1 MIKIAIVEDDKSF
14 AKELETLIGKFM
26 GETKQRCNVS
36 WFSSAESF
44 LFTDVAQFDLV
55 FMDIHLPKMDGVE
68 AAKQL
73 KEIAPHTLMIFVTSL
88 AQYALEGYGVGA
100 FDFIVKPVSYY
111 NLELKL
117 QRVIKAI
124 KQVEEEKI
132 IIHNKTQTN
141 VVLISDIYYVEIMLH
156 KVVYYTKDGEYT
168 TTGTMKK
175 IVEEL
180 SDYPFAICNQS
191 YLVNL
196 KYVSKIEGFTVTV
209 ADTELAISRN
219 KRNGLK
225 RALNEYLTK
234 NN

>member
-1 MIKIAIVEDDKSF
+1 MIKIAIVEDDESV
-14 AKELETLIGKFM
+14 AKELETLVKQFM
-26 GETKQRCNVS
+26 RETKQRSNVS
-36 WFSSAESF
+36 LFPSAESF

-55 FMDIHLPKMDGVE
+55 FMDIHLPKMDGMD
-68 AAKQL
+68 AAKKL
-73 KEIAPHTLMIFVTSL
+73 KELAPHTLMIFVTSL
-88 AQYALEGYGVGA
+88 AQYALDGYGVGA

-111 NLELKL
+111 NLEIKL
-117 QRVIKAI
+117 QRAMKAI
-124 KQVEEEKI
+124 KQTEDEKI
-132 IIHNKTQTN
+132 VIHNKTQTN

-156 KVVYYTKDGEYT
+156 MVVYYTKDGEYT

-196 KYVSKIEGFTVTV
+196 KYVSKIESYTVTV
-209 ADTELAISRN
+209 AGMELAISRN
-219 KRNGLK
+219 KRNELK
-225 RALNEYLTK
+225 RALNEYLTE

>member
-1 MIKIAIVEDDKSF
+1 MIKIAIVEDDESV
-14 AKELETLIGKFM
+14 AQELETLVKQFM
-26 GETKQRCNVS
+26 RETKQRSNVS
-36 WFSSAESF
+36 LFPSAESF

-55 FMDIHLPKMDGVE
+55 FMDIHLPKMDGMD
-68 AAKQL
+68 AAKKL
-73 KEIAPHTLMIFVTSL
+73 KELAPHTLMIFVTSL
-88 AQYALEGYGVGA
+88 AQYALDGYGVGA

-111 NLELKL
+111 NLEIKL
-117 QRVIKAI
+117 QRAMKVIK
-124 KQVEEEKI
+124 QTEDEKI
-132 IIHNKTQTN
+132 VIHNKTQTN

-196 KYVSKIEGFTVTV
+196 KYVSKIEGYTVTV
-209 ADTELAISRN
+209 AGTELAISRN
-219 KRNGLK
+219 KRNELK
-225 RALNEYLTK
+225 RALNEYLTE

>member
-1 MIKIAIVEDDKSF
+1 MIKIAIVEDDESV
-14 AKELETLIGKFM
+14 AKELETLVKQFM
-26 GETKQRCNVS
+26 RETKQRSNVS
-36 WFSSAESF
+36 LFPSAESF

-55 FMDIHLPKMDGVE
+55 FMDIHLPKMDGMD
-68 AAKQL
+68 AAKKL
-73 KEIAPHTLMIFVTSL
+73 KELAPHTLMIFVTSL
-88 AQYALEGYGVGA
+88 AQYALDGYGVGA

-111 NLELKL
+111 NLEIKL
-117 QRVIKAI
+117 QRAMKAI
-124 KQVEEEKI
+124 KQTEDEKI
-132 IIHNKTQTN
+132 VIHNKTQTN

-196 KYVSKIEGFTVTV
+196 KYVSKIEGYTVTV
-209 ADTELAISRN
+209 AGTELAISRN
-219 KRNGLK
+219 KRNELK
-225 RALNEYLTK
+225 RALNEYLTE

>member
-1 MIKIAIVEDDKSF
+1 MIKIAIVEDDESV
-14 AKELETLIGKFM
+14 AKELETLVKQFM
-26 GETKQRCNVS
+26 RETKQRSNVS
-36 WFSSAESF
+36 LFPSAESF

-55 FMDIHLPKMDGVE
+55 FMDIHLPKMDGMD
-68 AAKQL
+68 AAKKL
-73 KEIAPHTLMIFVTSL
+73 KELAPHTLMIFVTSL
-88 AQYALEGYGVGA
+88 AQYALDGYGVGA

-111 NLELKL
+111 NLEIKL
-117 QRVIKAI
+117 QRAMKAI
-124 KQVEEEKI
+124 KQTEDEKI
-132 IIHNKTQTN
+132 VIHNKTQTN

-196 KYVSKIEGFTVTV
+196 KYVSKIESYTVTV
-209 ADTELAISRN
+209 AGTELAISRN
-219 KRNGLK
+219 KRNELK
-225 RALNEYLTK
+225 RALNEYLTE